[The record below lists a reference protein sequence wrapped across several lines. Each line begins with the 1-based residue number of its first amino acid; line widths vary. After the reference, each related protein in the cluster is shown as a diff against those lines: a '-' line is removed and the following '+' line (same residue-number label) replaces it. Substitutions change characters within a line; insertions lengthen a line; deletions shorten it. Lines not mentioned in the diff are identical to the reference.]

1 MKKIDRFGIF
11 FLGVFISSFLPM
23 NYFQTPSNP
32 GPPLLQP
39 FEEGDGGPGSRL
51 AFDWL
56 RLKSPISGEIPA
68 EIKRGA
74 LEFAK
79 MLPTTRVAPGRM
91 EKSASAELKLEWKS
105 RGPYNVG
112 GRTRGLAIDVANPN
126 IYIAG
131 GVSGGIWRSE
141 DGGDTWEKMTK
152 SHQLH
157 SVTTIAQDPRE
168 GYTHIWYAGTG
179 EVRGNSAG
187 ASGAPYRGDGIY
199 KSIDNGLTWE
209 LLAST
214 TTGIPEMF
222 DNYFNYNW
230 RVLVHPK
237 TGDVYTASFGS
248 IYKSE
253 DGGISWKQ
261 LLGDGQDRYTDLV
274 LSDSGLMVACLGNEE
289 GIGAVLR
296 SEDGDTW
303 TNITPTGFPS
313 EYVRLVADISP
324 SNDSIIY
331 VIGNNGDDSFFWKYK
346 YLSGDGSGNN
356 GSWVDRTANLPDDY
370 NTQNGYD
377 IHVRVSPSD
386 TNFVFFGGT
395 NLYYT
400 TDGMES
406 ATKRYKF
413 GGYGHED
420 HHPDQHDVLLY
431 KDKLHKVFSASDG
444 GVHIMDDLTSW
455 DKKWTSLNNGY
466 LTTQFY
472 TVTIDYSGA
481 LNNLVMGGT
490 QDNGTWE
497 TTSTDLMKPWND
509 IYGGD
514 GSFCSVIRSGNA
526 YVVSSQRG
534 NVLMKDYSNPFNWTY
549 GSGKYANYSW
559 GYLTPPDV
567 DTDDVLFINPL
578 LVDPI
583 DDKILYYAGGTKLWR
598 NNNIHLNDQNYKQAD
613 GGGSYT
619 AIHWEEIDG
628 VTTIGKISSLG
639 ASMNPGHRLYF
650 GTSAGYIY
658 RLDNSNTS
666 KNPIDVSNNLRKG
679 YVHSISVDAYNGD
692 KVMVCLS
699 NYESPSIFYTENG
712 GATWNDVSGNLEVEP
727 SGNGDGPSVRS
738 VLVFPV
744 KGGYKYFAG
753 TSTGLY
759 STSTLDGI
767 NTIWVQESAEA
778 IGNVVVDMVVGRPS
792 DGYLAIATHGNGIY
806 SAQLDAGD
814 LAVND
819 PNLPTHFELTQ
830 NYPNPFNPST
840 TITFTLDV
848 NGTVTLK
855 VFDLMGRK
863 ISTLLNN
870 VKKAGTHHIV
880 WNGKDTFGNEM
891 PSGLYLYSLESNGR
905 VYTKKMQLL
914 K

>member
-1 MKKIDRFGIF
+1 
-11 FLGVFISSFLPM
+11 
-23 NYFQTPSNP
+23 
-32 GPPLLQP
+32 
-39 FEEGDGGPGSRL
+39 
-51 AFDWL
+51 
-56 RLKSPISGEIPA
+56 
-68 EIKRGA
+68 
-74 LEFAK
+74 
-79 MLPTTRVAPGRM
+79 
-91 EKSASAELKLEWKS
+91 
-105 RGPYNVG
+105 
-112 GRTRGLAIDVANPN
+112 
-126 IYIAG
+126 
-131 GVSGGIWRSE
+131 
-141 DGGDTWEKMTK
+141 
-152 SHQLH
+152 
-157 SVTTIAQDPRE
+157 
-168 GYTHIWYAGTG
+168 
-179 EVRGNSAG
+179 
-187 ASGAPYRGDGIY
+187 
-199 KSIDNGLTWE
+199 
-209 LLAST
+209 
-214 TTGIPEMF
+214 
-222 DNYFNYNW
+222 
-230 RVLVHPK
+230 
-237 TGDVYTASFGS
+237 
-248 IYKSE
+248 
-253 DGGISWKQ
+253 
-261 LLGDGQDRYTDLV
+261 
-274 LSDSGLMVACLGNEE
+274 
-289 GIGAVLR
+289 
-296 SEDGDTW
+296 
-303 TNITPTGFPS
+303 
-313 EYVRLVADISP
+313 
-324 SNDSIIY
+324 
-331 VIGNNGDDSFFWKYK
+331 
-346 YLSGDGSGNN
+346 
-356 GSWVDRTANLPDDY
+356 
-370 NTQNGYD
+370 
-377 IHVRVSPSD
+377 
-386 TNFVFFGGT
+386 
-395 NLYYT
+395 
-400 TDGMES
+400 
-406 ATKRYKF
+406 
-413 GGYGHED
+413 
-420 HHPDQHDVLLY
+420 
-431 KDKLHKVFSASDG
+431 
-444 GVHIMDDLTSW
+444 
-455 DKKWTSLNNGY
+455 
-466 LTTQFY
+466 
-472 TVTIDYSGA
+472 VTIDYSGA

-767 NTIWVQESAEA
+767 NTIWVQESEEA